1 MSELSDNDNDNNKS
15 NEENNKLTDEDNII
29 MNDKNNNINNNDLN
43 DENNINENLEDD
55 DIDSTNN
62 IMNDL
67 TFGCSNSSFKTPQVN
82 TINFD
87 TNSNRKI
94 TENNDSDV
102 AGISDEYKNIQSLTN
117 KINNIGEENII
128 NRINTLN
135 SLNNEDKNSNINK
148 SLRDL
153 FRLNKNK
160 NDIISIHS
168 TKNDLTSNGSNYIFR
183 NDNQSLNDLLSGNR
197 NKNDI
202 ISLNSNFT
210 YNETESVNQ
219 SLINF
224 ITNRNNDIVS
234 LKSND
239 LVSKKENMNLQ
250 EMFEDFETKSKIEQI
265 NKKISKSGFIHIYE
279 DSNKNKENKEYKHVQ
294 IIDES
299 GKNEGEK
306 LFIYQNDGITNK
318 YEKYKIPKKDVI
330 DQSKYYE
337 ILLHNNKKINNKV
350 HRSNFFP
357 RNTKKKK

>member
-1 MSELSDNDNDNNKS
+1 MSELSDNENNKS
-15 NEENNKLTDEDNII
+15 NEENNKLQDN
-29 MNDKNNNINNNDLN
+29 NNKLKEENKLNKENNINNI
-43 DENNINENLEDD
+43 EAE

-87 TNSNRKI
+87 TNSNKNI
-94 TENNDSDV
+94 TENNNSDIL
-102 AGISDEYKNIQSLTN
+102 GISDEYKNIQSLKN

-135 SLNNEDKNSNINK
+135 SINNEDKNSNNINK

-153 FRLNKNK
+153 FRVNKNK

-168 TKNDLTSNGSNYIFR
+168 TKNDLTSNDSNNIFR
-183 NDNQSLNDLLSGNR
+183 NENKVNQSLNDLIYGNK

-250 EMFEDFETKSKIEQI
+250 EMFDDFETKSKMEQI

-306 LFIYQNDGITNK
+306 LFIYQNNGITNS
-318 YEKYKIPKKDVI
+318 YEKYNIPKKEVI
-330 DQSKYYE
+330 DQSKYYD